1 MSSLPTKLLTADDLL
16 AMGDIGRCELI
27 YGEVVMMSPAGAEHG
42 VVALHI
48 GRFLAQFVEE
58 SDLGLVFAAETGFR
72 IAENPDT
79 VRAPDVSFVSKERLP
94 RVLPK
99 GFFEGPP
106 DLAVEVVS
114 PGESIRDVNEKV
126 NMWLA
131 GGVKSVWVA
140 QPATMSVSV
149 HRTGEKA
156 VVFQAGGSL
165 SDPAI
170 LPGFELNLSR
180 VFKKP

>member
-1 MSSLPTKLLTADDLL
+1 MSLTPTKLLTADGLL

-27 YGEVVMMSPAGAEHG
+27 YGELVMVSFAGFRHG
-42 VVALHI
+42 EVTARI
-48 GRFLAQFVEE
+48 GWLLEEFVEQHE
-58 SDLGLVFAAETGFR
+58 LGLTFACGTGFR

-79 VRAPDVSFVSKERLP
+79 VRAPDVSFVFKGRVP
-94 RVLPK
+94 RVLPQ

-106 DLAVEVVS
+106 DLAVEVIS
-114 PGESIRDVNEKV
+114 PGESTREVNEKV

-131 GGVKSVWVA
+131 SGVQSVWVA

-156 VVFQAGGSL
+156 VVFQAGSSL
-165 SDPAI
+165 SDPEI
-170 LPGFELNLSR
+170 LPGFELSLSR